1 MLSELPRSA
10 LLTLSRLLLLG
21 IGVALGIALWP
32 LVLPLLALLVLAAV
46 LSNAG
51 AKGQP
56 RPPAPQKPAAV
67 SPPPTGP
74 VLDPQ
79 VRAQALAQV
88 ERINTEVQRER
99 LERAFD
105 QR

>member
-1 MLSELPRSA
+1 MLIKLSGSP

-21 IGVALGIALWP
+21 IGVALGVALWP

-46 LSNAG
+46 LSRGG
-51 AKGQP
+51 AKP
-56 RPPAPQKPAAV
+56 RTQSTAPQAQAV
-67 SPPPTGP
+67 SPPPAGP

-88 ERINTEVQRER
+88 ERINTEVHRER
-99 LERAFD
+99 LERTFE

>member
-1 MLSELPRSA
+1 MA
-10 LLTLSRLLLLG
+10 LARLLLLG
-21 IGVALGIALWP
+21 ICVALGVVLWP
-32 LVLPLLALLVLAAV
+32 IVLPLLALLVLAAL
-46 LSNAG
+46 LSRAG
-51 AKGQP
+51 AKGQT
-56 RPPAPQKPAAV
+56 RPTAPQAPAI

-99 LERAFD
+99 LERVFD

>member
-1 MLSELPRSA
+1 MLPK
-10 LLTLSRLLLLG
+10 
-21 IGVALGIALWP
+21 
-32 LVLPLLALLVLAAV
+32 
-46 LSNAG
+46 AG

-56 RPPAPQKPAAV
+56 LPQAPQKPAAV

>member
-1 MLSELPRSA
+1 M
-10 LLTLSRLLLLG
+10 TLARLLLLG

-46 LSNAG
+46 LSRAD
-51 AKGQP
+51 AKGQH
-56 RPPAPQKPAAV
+56 RPPIPQKPAAV

-88 ERINTEVQRER
+88 ERINTEVHRGQ
-99 LERAFD
+99 LERSFR
-105 QR
+105 QGP

>member
-1 MLSELPRSA
+1 MLGDLPRSDLLA
-10 LLTLSRLLLLG
+10 LARLLLLG
-21 IGVALGIALWP
+21 TGVALGVALWP

-46 LSNAG
+46 LSRGG
-51 AKGQP
+51 AKP
-56 RPPAPQKPAAV
+56 SPDATAPQAPAV

-88 ERINTEVQRER
+88 ERINIEVQRER
-99 LERAFD
+99 LERAFE